1 MTRAVILSTLGAA
14 GNLLALSITL
24 FCIGFACIASDK
36 PQPRE
41 KIAHVRSAAR

>member
-1 MTRAVILSTLGAA
+1 MNRAALACT
-14 GNLLALSITL
+14 GNIIALSVMM

-36 PQPRE
+36 PMPRE